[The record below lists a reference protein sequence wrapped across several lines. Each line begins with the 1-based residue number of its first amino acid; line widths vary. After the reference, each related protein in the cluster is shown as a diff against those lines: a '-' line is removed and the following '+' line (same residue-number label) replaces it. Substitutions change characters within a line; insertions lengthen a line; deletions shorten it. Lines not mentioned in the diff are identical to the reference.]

1 MSNYF
6 DHLSTVN
13 YTLAHTF
20 AMLTDFQN
28 SFIVRL
34 ISKFVIESSLKI
46 NHTLNMSLRYLM
58 IYLAHKY
65 LLTVIIGMFL
75 RHLVYDLGV
84 LVV

>member
-1 MSNYF
+1 
-6 DHLSTVN
+6 
-13 YTLAHTF
+13 
-20 AMLTDFQN
+20 MLTDFQN